1 MASNIITLSH
11 DVTTQYDLSSLPGAI
26 LINKG
31 ETASCGKNCTTD
43 VYEVA
48 PGTYIKAGI
57 PTPKIEPITTP
68 NSFTS
73 IVTNKFSTS
82 GQATASLASITLSLS
97 NNQVGDLSIIDTEK
111 CSLKRDDMDG
121 NSVAKFNSANPF
133 SPGEKRYWVQGV
145 VLCVGNMKIFDEIDT
160 KATATSAIVKADGN
174 FYASTNQAK
183 QTLYIKATLIPIA
196 NKIGSFKKSAERF
209 AEVQSLSATLSSN
222 INGVPEVTLK
232 KFIKN

>member
-1 MASNIITLSH
+1 
-11 DVTTQYDLSSLPGAI
+11 
-26 LINKG
+26 
-31 ETASCGKNCTTD
+31 
-43 VYEVA
+43 
-48 PGTYIKAGI
+48 
-57 PTPKIEPITTP
+57 
-68 NSFTS
+68 
-73 IVTNKFSTS
+73 
-82 GQATASLASITLSLS
+82 
-97 NNQVGDLSIIDTEK
+97 
-111 CSLKRDDMDG
+111 
-121 NSVAKFNSANPF
+121 
-133 SPGEKRYWVQGV
+133 
-145 VLCVGNMKIFDEIDT
+145 MKIFDEIDT